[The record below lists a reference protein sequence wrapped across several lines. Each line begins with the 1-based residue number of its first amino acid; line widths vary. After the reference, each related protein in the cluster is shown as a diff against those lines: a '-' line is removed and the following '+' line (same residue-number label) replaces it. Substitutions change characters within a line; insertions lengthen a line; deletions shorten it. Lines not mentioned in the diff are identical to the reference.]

1 MAIRELFEISRSR
14 TFRSLRASAARS
26 GTCLVGLRF
35 DSARDRMPREARDV
49 SMVGMSSRGVARG
62 IGVALASADG
72 KDEAEGVSTIVE
84 HLRACQALGGSIEEN
99 VGESLRRTPSCV
111 EACFSNNG
119 SVSSSAD
126 KLWRFGAFKSDEGA
140 GLSPKICDAPFLYDR
155 CIFSLLC
162 VGDGDLAARAA
173 TGAKKGDA
181 ADRELKAGDCKGGLL
196 VGGAAYSGR
205 GHGPADT

>member
-1 MAIRELFEISRSR
+1 MAIRELFEISSSR

-35 DSARDRMPREARDV
+35 DSARERTPREARDV
-49 SMVGMSSRGVARG
+49 SMVGISSSGFARG
-62 IGVALASADG
+62 IVVALASVGSSETA
-72 KDEAEGVSTIVE
+72 EAVSKKVE
-84 HLRACQALGGSIEEN
+84 DLRACPELGGSIEGN
-99 VGESLRRTPSCV
+99 VGESLRRTPGCV
-111 EACFSNNG
+111 EAFFSYNG

-126 KLWRFGAFKSDEGA
+126 KLWRFGAFESGEGA

-162 VGDGDLAARAA
+162 VGEGDLAASAA

-181 ADRELKAGDCKGGLL
+181 ADRELNAGDCKGGLL
-196 VGGAAYSGR
+196 ESGAAYSGCA
-205 GHGPADT
+205 HGRADI